1 MTSAITSGRATGQN
15 PPIRRLAPS
24 ELHGI
29 ERVAARWVIP
39 VDQPPIE
46 DGVVEIADGRIVEV
60 RRRAGAPDNATL
72 DLGHAALLPA
82 LVNAHA
88 HLEFSDLAEP
98 IQPATPFTQ
107 WIRNLL
113 AYRREREQPIS
124 KLVRDGLREAARSGT
139 GLVGEI
145 AAGDWQPAEIAAAV
159 QASDFDGSPPAVVA
173 FRELIGLLPEQA
185 ADQLALAQRHI
196 DECRKLLNADKTS
209 DEATPGGGP
218 TAGGGLTVRPA
229 LSPHAPYSVGL
240 DLYHQLVDLARRESV
255 PLCIHL
261 AETPAELELLDRGTG
276 EFVEMLSAF
285 GIWQPGLIPRGSRP
299 MDYLEP
305 LATLD
310 HALIGHGN
318 YLSDDEIAWLGRH
331 PNVATVFCPRTHAH
345 FAHSE
350 HPWQKLLA
358 AGATVS
364 LGTDGRSS
372 NPDYSLWSEA
382 EFLIRQN
389 AFSDQPCLLNL
400 VTLAG
405 AGALGGDAECGSLT
419 QGKSASFNVF
429 ELTIPRALVILR
441 GLCG

>member
-1 MTSAITSGRATGQN
+1 MTTGQGGGRN
-15 PPIRRLAPS
+15 SPIRRLTQS
-24 ELHGI
+24 DLQGV

-60 RRRAGAPDNATL
+60 RRRAGAPDDATL
-72 DLGHAALLPA
+72 DLGNAALLPA

-98 IQPATPFTQ
+98 IEPAAPFTQ

-113 AYRREREQPIS
+113 AYRRERERPIGE
-124 KLVRDGLREAARSGT
+124 LVRDGLREAGRTGT

-145 AAGDWQPAEIAAAV
+145 AADDWQPAEIAAALDP
-159 QASDFDGSPPAVVA
+159 SNFDGKLPMVVA

-185 ADQLALAQRHI
+185 ADQLEFARRHI
-196 DECRKLLNADKTS
+196 DECRELSGSDSPTS
-209 DEATPGGGP
+209 N
-218 TAGGGLTVRPA
+218 GGLTLRPA
-229 LSPHAPYSVGL
+229 LSPHAPYSVGPE
-240 DLYHQLVDLARRESV
+240 LYHQLVELARRESV

-276 EFVEMLSAF
+276 EFVEMLSTF

-310 HALIGHGN
+310 HALIAHGN

-331 PNVATVFCPRTHAH
+331 SNVATVYCPRTHAFFGH
-345 FAHSE
+345 GE

-358 AGATVS
+358 ARATVC

-372 NPDYSLWSEA
+372 NPDYSLWLELQ
-382 EFLIRQN
+382 FL
-389 AFSDQPCLLNL
+389 ASQPGRISHHPLLEL
-400 VTLAG
+400 ATLSG
-405 AGALGGDAECGSLT
+405 AGALGGGAAWGSLAP
-419 QGKSASFNVF
+419 GKAASFVLYD
-429 ELTIPRALVILR
+429 LTTPEASAILR